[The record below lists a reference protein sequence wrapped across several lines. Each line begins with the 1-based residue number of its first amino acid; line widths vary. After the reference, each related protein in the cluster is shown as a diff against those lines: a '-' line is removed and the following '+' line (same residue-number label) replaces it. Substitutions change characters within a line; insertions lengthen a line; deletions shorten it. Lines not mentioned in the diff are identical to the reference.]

1 MAKRSD
7 VRALA
12 NMIDQ
17 SYRIVSSNPVPAG
30 GIDRCRELLGT
41 ARLLAKDLANSP
53 MSMPAKILG
62 SKGGNATLA
71 KRGPDYFRKL
81 ANKRKTHGGGR
92 PRKNPTDGPNPGE
105 VAR

>member
-7 VRALA
+7 VRALK

-17 SYRIVSSNPVPAG
+17 SYLIVSSDPVPPG
-30 GIDRCRELLGT
+30 GIERCRELLSA
-41 ARLLAKDLANSP
+41 ARLLAKDLLAGPTSV
-53 MSMPAKILG
+53 PAKILG

-81 ANKRKTHGGGR
+81 ASKRKTFGGGR
-92 PRKNPTDGPNPGE
+92 PPKKSE
-105 VAR
+105 

>member
-17 SYRIVSSNPVPAG
+17 SYRIVASDPVPAG
-30 GIDRCRELLGT
+30 GIERCREILST
-41 ARLLAKDLANSP
+41 ARMLVKDLLSNPISI
-53 MSMPAKILG
+53 PAATLG
-62 SKGGNATLA
+62 SKGGKATLA

-81 ANKRKTHGGGR
+81 ASKRKTFGGGR
-92 PRKNPTDGPNPGE
+92 PRKS
-105 VAR
+105 

>member
-17 SYRIVSSNPVPAG
+17 SYRIISSEPVPAG
-30 GIDRCRELLGT
+30 GIERCRELLST
-41 ARLLAKDLANSP
+41 ARLLAKDLAASP
-53 MSMPAKILG
+53 MSAPAAMLG

-71 KRGPDYFRKL
+71 KRGPEYFRKL
-81 ANKRKTHGGGR
+81 ASKRKTHGGGR
-92 PRKNPTDGPNPGE
+92 PRKETQ
-105 VAR
+105 